1 MNEGGK
7 MRFLVLGIALGIVA
21 TVLTV
26 ALFVVFYPR
35 SDTDPLAPAP
45 VLVAKEFIP
54 AGTMG
59 DFVQNKELYVL
70 TSIPYR
76 GLAYKAISDPSVLD
90 GRVVVMDIRP
100 GEQLTDVNVP

>member
-1 MNEGGK
+1 
-7 MRFLVLGIALGIVA
+7 MRNLLLGTSVGIVA
-21 TVLTV
+21 TMLTA
-26 ALFVVFYPR
+26 ALIVVFYPR
-35 SDTDPLAPAP
+35 SETDPLTPTP
-45 VLVAKEFIP
+45 VLVAKQFIA

-59 DFVQNKELYVL
+59 DFVQKKELYVL

-76 GLAYKAISDPSVLD
+76 GLEYKAISNPSVLD